1 MKQEVH
7 FKNIQSTISELLDTA
22 EFDVK
27 IAVAW
32 FTDKHLISKLKKL
45 AKAGVDVTIIIY
57 DDKINNKDLF
67 EELYN
72 LNCKVYLSR
81 KLMHNKFCIIDNNI
95 VINGSYN
102 WTYSAHSNNENIT
115 VTYSNRTFTEDFV
128 KEFNKLHIKC
138 NTIDSHFA
146 D

>member
-57 DDKINNKDLF
+57 DDKI
-67 EELYN
+67 
-72 LNCKVYLSR
+72 SSS
-81 KLMHNKFCIIDNNI
+81 I
-95 VINGSYN
+95 
-102 WTYSAHSNNENIT
+102 
-115 VTYSNRTFTEDFV
+115 
-128 KEFNKLHIKC
+128 
-138 NTIDSHFA
+138 
-146 D
+146 